1 MRYLPDV
8 LERIADPHQAPPDR
22 ARYFLLRF
30 AGPPRPARPIIIYSA
45 LRARGQMK
53 EQVVVQVLQDAIK
66 VVRFTSRGLDS
77 TYLRAVVERGQRFYT
92 IGQVDEI

>member
-1 MRYLPDV
+1 
-8 LERIADPHQAPPDR
+8 
-22 ARYFLLRF
+22 
-30 AGPPRPARPIIIYSA
+30 
-45 LRARGQMK
+45 
-53 EQVVVQVLQDAIK
+53 VVQVLQDAIK